1 MAVTCAACRAGH
13 ASSDNSTDSP
23 SGSAQLGLTVGPAAE
38 LGLSL
43 NPAPEE
49 PAEREAAEA
58 ASAHEPRVGL
68 SCSMK
73 LGVAAAAGSGVAAA
87 AGSGGAPAPTAPH
100 LTAAPAV
107 LNLRAAFALTAARR
121 KCVGWEGA
129 ARSL

>member
-1 MAVTCAACRAGH
+1 
-13 ASSDNSTDSP
+13 
-23 SGSAQLGLTVGPAAE
+23 
-38 LGLSL
+38 
-43 NPAPEE
+43 
-49 PAEREAAEA
+49 
-58 ASAHEPRVGL
+58 
-68 SCSMK
+68 MK
-73 LGVAAAAGSGVAAA
+73 PGVATA